1 MFTSFIKSSPAYAS
15 DKIDCPEKKL
25 FIAILSQAVHDAF
38 APHVPSL
45 EKQAA
50 RIFLTSNSSD
60 FQHICEMAGR
70 DANYVREKIRKKV
83 LRENGWNVDDAIRIT
98 SPRRKKQMRNINKKH
113 LTGNAYYA
121 AKKAAALSQG
131 AN

>member
-1 MFTSFIKSSPAYAS
+1 MSRFIKSSSVYAS
-15 DKIDCPEKKL
+15 DKMDGPEKRL

-38 APHVPSL
+38 APHVPPL

-50 RIFLTSNSSD
+50 RNFLTGNSSD

-70 DANYVREKIRKKV
+70 DHAYVREKIRKKV
-83 LRENGWNVDDAIRIT
+83 LRENGWNVDVAIRIS
-98 SPRRKKQMRNINKKH
+98 SPRRRKFKQKH

-121 AKKAAALSQG
+121 AKREAAALSQG

>member
-1 MFTSFIKSSPAYAS
+1 MFRSFIKSSAVYAS
-15 DKIDCPEKKL
+15 DKMDGPEKRL
-25 FIAILSQAVHDAF
+25 FVAILSQAVHDAF
-38 APHVPSL
+38 SDHVPTL

-50 RIFLTSNSSD
+50 RNFLTGNSPD
-60 FQHICEMAGR
+60 FRHICEMAGR
-70 DANYVREKIRKKV
+70 SHAYVREKIRKKV
-83 LRENGWNVDDAIRIT
+83 LRENGWNVDVAIRIT